1 VNARAAQRL
10 KRLTAIAA
18 ALPEAVVEPYHD
30 HFVFRVGKKTFA
42 YYLVDHH
49 GDGVVG
55 LCCKSTIDRQQ
66 ELVFRDPVRH
76 LIPAYLGPSGWVTLR
91 MDLKSVDWD
100 AATELLF
107 AAYRFQAPKALAARV
122 T

>member
-1 VNARAAQRL
+1 MTKTTQRL

-30 HFVFRVGKKTFA
+30 HFVFKVRKKTFA
-42 YYLVDHH
+42 YYLVNHH

-55 LCCKSTIDRQQ
+55 LCCKSTFDRQQ
-66 ELVFRDPVRH
+66 ELIFRDPVSY
-76 LIPAYLGPSGWVTLR
+76 LVPAYLGPSGWVTLR
-91 MDLKSVDWD
+91 MDLKRADWD

-107 AAYRFQAPKALAARV
+107 AAYRLQAPKSLAAQV